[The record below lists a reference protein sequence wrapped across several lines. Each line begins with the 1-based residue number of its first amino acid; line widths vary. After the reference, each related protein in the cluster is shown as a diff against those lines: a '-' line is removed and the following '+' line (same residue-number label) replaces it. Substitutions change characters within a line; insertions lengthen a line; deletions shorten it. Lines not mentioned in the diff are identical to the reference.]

1 MIQYT
6 YLTKERCFTKKGFR
20 ECGPINTW
28 VLSDG
33 ADLFQQP
40 ETDIVEVERVVY
52 YVSDEKVHRYVDFMD
67 AKDNRY
73 ASRVEFSLNGINDL
87 QEFLEN
93 DVVKLFGG
101 KYKTQHKWYYE
112 ISKNKT
118 RFLVVKE
125 S

>member
-6 YLTKERCFTKKGFR
+6 YLTKERCFAKKDFR
-20 ECGPINTW
+20 ECGPINVW
-28 VLSDG
+28 VSSDG
-33 ADLFQQP
+33 ENLFKQP
-40 ETDIVEVERVVY
+40 ETDIIEVERVVY

-73 ASRVEFSLNGINDL
+73 ASRAEFSLNGINDL

-101 KYKTQHKWYYE
+101 KYKTQHKWYNE
-112 ISKNKT
+112 LSKNKT